1 MKINC
6 KREDFLESI
15 QVVQNALTST
25 ALPVLSYVLLE
36 AGPEKIT
43 LTATNLETT
52 ILGLLSLLRLR
63 GKVRY
68 VFPAISFSIS

>member
-6 KREDFLESI
+6 KREDFFQSI

-25 ALPVLSYVLLE
+25 ALPVLSHVLLE
-36 AGPEKIT
+36 VRPEEIT

-52 ILGLLSLLRLR
+52 IRSSFSAQVEGE
-63 GKVRY
+63 VRY
-68 VFPAISFSIS
+68 VFPEISFSIY